1 MYHKNLVKDYKSI
14 GRRIIATNTKIE
26 IKDLYKIFGPSPE
39 LMLDKV
45 KAGISKEE
53 LLEKYN
59 HTVGLQE
66 INIDIPACGIQVVM
80 GLSGAGKS
88 TLIRHINRLIEPTSG
103 KIIVDGEDVL
113 AMQQKQLINFR
124 RFKTSMVFQKFSLFP
139 HRTVIENVA
148 YGLKIQ
154 SKSHDEI
161 AKISADW
168 IERVGLG
175 GFENHYPAQ
184 LSGGMQQRVGLIR
197 ALATNP
203 DILLMDEAFS
213 ALDPLIRSDMQN
225 ILLEL
230 QTELNKT
237 IVFITHDLD
246 EALKLGDNIVILR
259 GGEMIQQGN
268 PQEIILKPI
277 DEYVTDFTKDINR
290 GKIIQVKHIV
300 EKGPASSDF
309 LIDANTSVEEAIEK
323 LINADVSSAR
333 VEENS
338 SIIGSVTTKNLVS
351 VLSRK

>member
-1 MYHKNLVKDYKSI
+1 MARDSKNI
-14 GRRIIATNTKIE
+14 GRITIVTNTKIE
-26 IKDLYKIFGPSPE
+26 IKDLYKIFGPNPKS
-39 LMLDKV
+39 MLDKV
-45 KAGISKEE
+45 KSGISKEE

-59 HTVGLQE
+59 HTVGLQD
-66 INIDIPACGIQVVM
+66 INIDMPSCGIQVVM

-113 AMQQKQLINFR
+113 AMQQTELRNFR
-124 RFKTSMVFQKFSLFP
+124 RFKASMVFQKFSLFP
-139 HRTVIENVA
+139 HRTVTENVA

-161 AKISADW
+161 IKISAEW

-230 QTELNKT
+230 QKELNKT

-259 GGEMIQQGN
+259 GGEMVQQGN

-277 DEYVTDFTKDINR
+277 DDYVTDFTKDINR

-300 EKGPASSDF
+300 EENHAPSDYV
-309 LIDANTSVEEAIEK
+309 IDANTTVEEAIEK
-323 LINADVSSAR
+323 LINADISSAN

-338 SIIGSVTTKNLVS
+338 SIIGSITTKNLVS
-351 VLSRK
+351 VISRK

>member
-1 MYHKNLVKDYKSI
+1 MVKDYKSI
-14 GRRIIATNTKIE
+14 GRITIVTNTKIE
-26 IKDLYKIFGPSPE
+26 IKDLYKIFGPNPAV
-39 LMLDKV
+39 MLNKV

-59 HTVGLQE
+59 HTVGLQD
-66 INIDIPACGIQVVM
+66 INIGIPACGIQVVM

-113 AMQQKQLINFR
+113 AMQQKELTNFR
-124 RFKTSMVFQKFSLFP
+124 RFKASMVFQKFSLFP
-139 HRTVIENVA
+139 HRTVTENVA

-154 SKSHDEI
+154 SKSKDEI
-161 AKISADW
+161 TNISSEW

-230 QTELNKT
+230 QKELNKT

-259 GGEMIQQGN
+259 GGEMVQQGN

-277 DEYVTDFTKDINR
+277 DDYVTDFTKDINR
-290 GKIIQVKHIV
+290 GKIIQVKHII
-300 EKGPASSDF
+300 EKEPASSDF
-309 LIDANTSVEEAIEK
+309 VIDANTTVEEAIEK
-323 LINADVSSAR
+323 LVNADISSAS
-333 VEENS
+333 VKEKS
-338 SIIGSVTTKNLVS
+338 SIIGSITTKNLVS
-351 VLSRK
+351 VISRR

>member
-1 MYHKNLVKDYKSI
+1 MVKDSKNI
-14 GRRIIATNTKIE
+14 GRIIIVNNTKIE
-26 IKDLYKIFGPSPE
+26 IKDLYKIFGPNPKS
-39 LMLDKV
+39 MLDKV
-45 KAGISKEE
+45 KTGISKQE

-59 HTVGLQE
+59 HTVGLQD
-66 INIDIPACGIQVVM
+66 INIDMPACGIQVIM

-88 TLIRHINRLIEPTSG
+88 TLIRHINRLIDPTSG

-113 AMQQKQLINFR
+113 AMEPKELRNFR
-124 RFKTSMVFQKFSLFP
+124 KFKASMVFQKFSLFP
-139 HRTVIENVA
+139 HRTVNENVA

-154 SKSHDEI
+154 FKNQEEI
-161 AKISADW
+161 NKISAEW
-168 IERVGLG
+168 IQRVGLG

-225 ILLEL
+225 ILLDLQKEL
-230 QTELNKT
+230 KKT

-259 GGEMIQQGN
+259 GGEMVQQGK
-268 PQEIILKPI
+268 PQEIILNPI
-277 DEYVTDFTKDINR
+277 DDYVTDFTKDINR

-300 EKGPASSDF
+300 EKDHSSSDYV
-309 LIDANTSVEEAIEK
+309 IESSKTVEEAIEE
-323 LINADVSSAR
+323 LINADKSSAN
-333 VEENS
+333 VQENS
-338 SIIGSVTTKNLVS
+338 SIIGSITTKNLVS
-351 VLSRK
+351 VISRK